1 MNGHDVDVELAD
13 MDRSQS
19 PPQQLLD
26 EASASTV
33 EFFRQLWLLL
43 RHFFL
48 ATPAIIGCGFCHFA
62 LGREN
67 VQISRLMLKIGEFSA
82 SYPRFMWFNWFIF
95 FANDWAFVILFTTTD
110 LANLEWAGTPAL
122 LAISWTSIAV
132 STVVLCIRFFWLRPM
147 MRSIGFSYDAPE
159 AREEKNQIIAKQAL
173 ELDRKL
179 GYATTFAED
188 FPQAALTLTAA
199 FKSDDG
205 VTLTMGFSLVTSV
218 SASAYVVYDLVNKTL
233 WNPEVDA
240 LIALFDATGG
250 TTTWKTTTN
259 WKSHKPLSD
268 WHGIEMDGTGR
279 VVKVDLRRNG
289 LSGERC

>member
-1 MNGHDVDVELAD
+1 
-13 MDRSQS
+13 
-19 PPQQLLD
+19 
-26 EASASTV
+26 
-33 EFFRQLWLLL
+33 
-43 RHFFL
+43 
-48 ATPAIIGCGFCHFA
+48 
-62 LGREN
+62 
-67 VQISRLMLKIGEFSA
+67 
-82 SYPRFMWFNWFIF
+82 
-95 FANDWAFVILFTTTD
+95 
-110 LANLEWAGTPAL
+110 
-122 LAISWTSIAV
+122 
-132 STVVLCIRFFWLRPM
+132 M

-173 ELDRKL
+173 ELDRNL

-259 WKSHKPLSD
+259 WKSHKPLSE
-268 WHGIEMDGTGR
+268 WHGIEMDETGR
-279 VVKVDLRRNG
+279 VVKADLSENG
-289 LSGERC
+289 LSGERFGVLQERV